1 MQHRVAK
8 VVGVHEDKGDDQHRQ
23 EAEDAAEHSHDGTEN
38 RPDRLTAL
46 ANRRGF
52 DRLADADVLLQQS
65 PFDEEL
71 LRAVQHLRRGL
82 DKRLALLVERRKA
95 SIPTPTSV
103 PIRKRYRT
111 RIASQRGNR
120 LSPIGSNRC
129 FSMSR
134 IIGLNPIASRP
145 LM

>member
-1 MQHRVAK
+1 MIEPSRSCPPSHALTLLTISRLAAAARWAILLGEQVQHRVAK
-8 VVGVHEDKGDDQHRQ
+8 VVGVHEDIKGDDQHRQ

-46 ANRRGF
+46 ANRRGY

-82 DKRLALLVERRKA
+82 DKRALPC
-95 SIPTPTSV
+95 S
-103 PIRKRYRT
+103 
-111 RIASQRGNR
+111 
-120 LSPIGSNRC
+120 
-129 FSMSR
+129 
-134 IIGLNPIASRP
+134 
-145 LM
+145 

>member
-8 VVGVHEDKGDDQHRQ
+8 VVGVHEDIKGDDQHRQ

-82 DKRLALLVERRKA
+82 DKRLALLVERREGQHSDADERADQEEIQNEGSPA
-95 SIPTPTSV
+95 SAEIVCRRSAATV
-103 PIRKRYRT
+103 V
-111 RIASQRGNR
+111 SQ
-120 LSPIGSNRC
+120 
-129 FSMSR
+129 
-134 IIGLNPIASRP
+134 
-145 LM
+145 